1 MGVGNGSY
9 ENKKNNITISE
20 QNNKNI
26 IIESKNSLAPSHQS
40 SSFCSLSQDDSPIIV
55 IRVDGNTKTKN
66 KIPDNNFQE
75 EEEQTN
81 RTSLIILKIP
91 PIVSKDDNI
100 PENNLDETFVVSPIE
115 DEANDLNKKEFKE
128 NQEVKDTKNEMKGE
142 QNNDRPKS
150 PKEKT
155 KNLRILINTYK
166 KDKRK
171 MDENL
176 ILTILREIC
185 LDLKR
190 ANKEKI
196 VFLDIKPDNIIIND
210 EFNITIGDSSLST
223 NNFKYSA
230 PEILKPNNNHIDK
243 DKAVIWSVGC
253 ILYEL
258 CKQKSCF
265 KYTKNKMKYYE
276 ILKKKKIKLNNEYKN
291 LNKLLKN
298 LLVIDVN
305 DRYNI
310 EELTK
315 DVKELYSKL
324 KKPENLNDL
333 DELSKNI
340 LKKFDKNQTEIIID
354 TSIKTKTDMKKEID
368 FFEIN
373 NDQMRINNLEFSE
386 IYIDAEK
393 KEKQDKYIL
402 GNEGKHKVLLEFDEK
417 NVKCSKLFYNCDQ
430 IIDINLYLFNTSMIK
445 DMSSMF
451 SYCKN
456 LKKLDLSPLNTL
468 NVENISRMFC
478 FCENLEELD
487 LSTLD
492 TQKVNNMESVFDNC
506 MKLKKINLNSINT
519 KNVNNMKKMFN
530 NCINLNYLNLLSFD
544 TSNVTNMDSMFMDC
558 KSLVKLDLSNFN
570 TTKVELFN
578 DMFKNC
584 ENLKFLDIS
593 YFNTEKATHSITNLF
608 ANCNKLQ
615 KIILNN
621 KEKEKKINIL
631 SNSKIRCN
639 IIELKLTLAYKYFID
654 LFIYIFQL
662 EDKGDSVDKKRSIER
677 FLLKNKYPHTNKIS
691 QLFEDLSEF
700 IDNYD
705 FDQFNIDFD
714 ENIIN
719 QIIWNIGKYK
729 GNGEYQEIIE
739 LMKEYEIDDLFKQL
753 IKVREDKFKEG
764 FKEQE
769 KIIIKEIRQKCN
781 SKIIDFKK

>member
-1 MGVGNGSY
+1 M
-9 ENKKNNITISE
+9 
-20 QNNKNI
+20 
-26 IIESKNSLAPSHQS
+26 
-40 SSFCSLSQDDSPIIV
+40 
-55 IRVDGNTKTKN
+55 
-66 KIPDNNFQE
+66 
-75 EEEQTN
+75 
-81 RTSLIILKIP
+81 
-91 PIVSKDDNI
+91 
-100 PENNLDETFVVSPIE
+100 
-115 DEANDLNKKEFKE
+115 
-128 NQEVKDTKNEMKGE
+128 
-142 QNNDRPKS
+142 
-150 PKEKT
+150 
-155 KNLRILINTYK
+155 
-166 KDKRK
+166 
-171 MDENL
+171 
-176 ILTILREIC
+176 
-185 LDLKR
+185 
-190 ANKEKI
+190 
-196 VFLDIKPDNIIIND
+196 DIKPDNIIIND

-223 NNFKYSA
+223 NNFKYYA
-230 PEILKPNNNHIDK
+230 PEILKSNNNHIDK

-258 CKQKSCF
+258 CQKKSCF
-265 KYTKNKMKYYE
+265 KYIKNKMKYYE
-276 ILKKKKIKLNNEYKN
+276 ILKKKKIIKLNNEFKN
-291 LNKLLKN
+291 LNKLLNN

-310 EELTK
+310 EELCK

-340 LKKFDKNQTEIIID
+340 LNKFDKNQIEIKID
-354 TSIKTKTDMKKEID
+354 TSIKTKTDMKNQID

-373 NDQMRINNLEFSE
+373 DNQLRINNLEFSE
-386 IYIDAEK
+386 IYIDGEK
-393 KEKQDKYIL
+393 KEKQDKYNL
-402 GNEGKHKVLLEFDEK
+402 GNEGKHKIILEFDK
-417 NVKCSKLFYNCDQ
+417 KSDKCSKLFYNCDQ
-430 IIDINLYLFNTSMIK
+430 IIDINLYLFNTSIVK

-451 SYCKN
+451 GYCKN

-506 MKLKKINLNSINT
+506 MKLKEINLHSINT

-570 TTKVELFN
+570 TSKVELIN

-677 FLLKNKYPHTNKIS
+677 FLLKNNYPHTNKIS
-691 QLFEDLSEF
+691 QLLEDLSEF
-700 IDNYD
+700 IENYD
-705 FDQFNIDFD
+705 FDQFNIDFNK
-714 ENIIN
+714 NIIN
-719 QIIWNIGKYK
+719 QIIWNIGNYK
-729 GNGEYQEIIE
+729 GIEEYQEIIE

-753 IKVREDKFKEG
+753 IKVREEF
-764 FKEQE
+764 
-769 KIIIKEIRQKCN
+769 RL
-781 SKIIDFKK
+781 